1 MKIIVLLACGAYILG
16 ADLSRAETDLRSREA
31 AAGVPE
37 RRDFTPAARI
47 KTMLEPF
54 NCEDNIVF
62 KIVPGPDGKEEKLEF
77 LFIKPKA
84 KKFAKMPLVIYT
96 HGGGWANG
104 DRYMALWPNAVKA
117 VTQLGENGIAVAL
130 IEYRTTR
137 KGVSTAYD
145 CVVDCKD
152 AARYFTADAARFGI
166 DPERL
171 AVWGGS
177 AGGHLCL
184 MTALGSDDKFPGDP
198 AFKGVVPKFRAVC
211 SWFPATT
218 FLDPAVLKGSN
229 FELPGRW
236 AVFLGGAS
244 DEKKEL
250 AKILSPVEY
259 LKPDSVPV
267 LLIHGDQDKVLPLTG
282 STYMLQRAKQ
292 AGAPVELLVV
302 KGAGHGF
309 AGTNITP
316 SLDEVQARTAD
327 FLTRHLLEP

>member
-1 MKIIVLLACGAYILG
+1 MKIIVLLACGTFILG
-16 ADLSRAETDLRSREA
+16 AGLSHAEADLRSREA

-37 RRDFTPAARI
+37 RRDFTPATRI

-54 NCEDNIVF
+54 TCEDNIVF
-62 KIVPGPDGKEEKLEF
+62 KYVSGPGGKEEKLEL
-77 LFIKPKA
+77 LFIKPKV
-84 KKFAKMPLVIYT
+84 KKFSKAPLVIYT
-96 HGGGWANG
+96 HGGGWSNC
-104 DRYMALWPNAVKA
+104 DRYLALWPNAVKA
-117 VTQLGENGIAVAL
+117 VTQLGENGIAVASV
-130 IEYRTTR
+130 EYRTTR
-137 KGVSTAYD
+137 KGISTAYD

-152 AARYFTADAARFGI
+152 AARYFTANAERFGI
-166 DPERL
+166 DPERI

-184 MTALGSDDKFPGDP
+184 MTALGTDDKFPGDP
-198 AFKGVVPKFRAVC
+198 AFKGVAPKFRAVC

-236 AVFLGGAS
+236 VVFLGGAY

-282 STYMLQRAKQ
+282 STYMLERAKQ

-302 KGAGHGF
+302 KGADHGF